1 MTPLIFQQL
10 GLGRQSTGN
19 GNLALHF
26 GLLTMPLSR
35 QALLICLLLPLLGQQ
50 ALLLRAL
57 SLAFGLLPLLFGL
70 LKELPQVLFL
80 FYLVLLAGL
89 NKNSLLDADRLRS
102 LRQPRRCLHQQCAA
116 Q

>member
-1 MTPLIFQQL
+1 
-10 GLGRQSTGN
+10 
-19 GNLALHF
+19 
-26 GLLTMPLSR
+26 MPLSR

-102 LRQPRRCLHQQCAA
+102 LRQPRRFSPIRATPPVSALARCETCDLPPATRAA
-116 Q
+116 VASL